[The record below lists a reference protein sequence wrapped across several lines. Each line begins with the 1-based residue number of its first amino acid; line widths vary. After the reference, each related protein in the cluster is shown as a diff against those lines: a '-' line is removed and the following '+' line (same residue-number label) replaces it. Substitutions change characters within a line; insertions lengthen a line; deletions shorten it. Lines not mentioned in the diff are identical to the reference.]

1 MIRISVLS
9 ENTVDRDELIPEDG
23 LSLFIETSDHKI
35 MMDAGG
41 SDTAIHNAK
50 IMGVPIYEADMA
62 VLSHDHFDH
71 GLGFISYYEEARR
84 IGAKLPMLY
93 LSEQMIYERH
103 FADYGPGGLTAAG
116 SGLSVQELERMQ
128 VPHRYIKG
136 SVFYP
141 FPEDKS
147 ICILPSIEKTCP
159 FEQDTPFLK
168 VLRDGSL
175 STDSFAHEMCLAL
188 TLEDGLLLMTG
199 CAHNGIVNMI
209 TTAER
214 LLGKPVIGV
223 IGGTHL
229 KGFDEERT
237 DRTINWLNA
246 KPELRMLAVCHCTGD
261 KALRRFAES
270 CPAYRCVHAGT
281 VLEI

>member
-1 MIRISVLS
+1 MIRVSVLS
-9 ENTVDRDELIPEDG
+9 ENTVDRDGLDPEDG
-23 LSLFIETSDHKI
+23 LSLFIETPDYKI

-41 SDTAIHNAK
+41 SDTAIHNAEV
-50 IMGVPIYEADMA
+50 MRAPIYEADIA

-71 GLGFISYYEEARR
+71 GRGFISYYEEARR

-103 FADYGPGGLTAAG
+103 FADFGQGGLTAAG

-128 VPHRYIKG
+128 IPHRYIKG

-147 ICILPSIEKTCP
+147 ICILPSIEKTCQ

-168 VLRDGSL
+168 VLRDGKFY
-175 STDSFAHEMCLAL
+175 TDSFAHEMCLAL
-188 TLEDGLLLMTG
+188 TIKDGLLLMTG

-214 LLGKPVIGV
+214 LLEKPVIGV

-237 DRTINWLNA
+237 ACTIHWLNG

-261 KALRRFAES
+261 KALRRFTES
-270 CPAYRCVHAGT
+270 CPAYRSVHAGT